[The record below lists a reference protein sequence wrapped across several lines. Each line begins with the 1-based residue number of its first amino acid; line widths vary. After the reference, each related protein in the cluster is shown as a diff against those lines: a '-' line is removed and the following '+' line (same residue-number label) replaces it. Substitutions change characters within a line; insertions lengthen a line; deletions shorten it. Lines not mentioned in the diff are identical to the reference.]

1 MTAKLKVAVVISGGG
16 SNLKALI
23 AAAAQ
28 PGAAFEVTHVF
39 CNRPGAGGLAHAA
52 AAGIPTM
59 VIDHKGFG
67 SREAFD
73 AALDTALRTAEPD
86 IVALA
91 GFMRILTAPFIE
103 SWRGKMTNIHPSLL
117 PLYKGLHPHRQALE
131 AGATMHGCT
140 VHWVTP
146 GVDEGPII
154 AQAEVPI
161 LPGDTEEA
169 LQARTLIAEHKLY
182 AQALTMIANGEA
194 SFPPSSS

>member
-1 MTAKLKVAVVISGGG
+1 MSAKLKVAVIISGGG

-23 AAAAQ
+23 AAAAK
-28 PGAAFEVTHVF
+28 PEAVFEVVHVL
-39 CNRPGAGGLAHAA
+39 CNRPDAGGLAHAK
-52 AAGIPTM
+52 AAGIPAT
-59 VIDHKGFG
+59 VIDHKTFA

-73 AALDTALRTAEPD
+73 AALNDALQAIGPD

-91 GFMRILTAPFIE
+91 GFMRILTTPFIE
-103 SWRGKMTNIHPSLL
+103 AWQGRMTNIHPSLL

-161 LPGDTEEA
+161 LPGDTEET
-169 LQARTLIAEHKLY
+169 LQARTLVEEHKLY
-182 AQALTMIANGEA
+182 ARALTMIAEGKA
-194 SFPPSSS
+194 AFPA

>member
-1 MTAKLKVAVVISGGG
+1 MSERLKVAVVISGGG

-23 AAAAQ
+23 DAAAK
-28 PGAAFEVTHVF
+28 PDCAFEIAHVL
-39 CNRPGAGGLAHAA
+39 CNRPDAGGLAHAA
-52 AAGIPTM
+52 AGGIPAS
-59 VIDHKGFG
+59 VIDHKAYP

-73 AALDTALRTAEPD
+73 AALDAELKRIAPD

-91 GFMRILTAPFIE
+91 GFMRILTTPFIE
-103 SWRGKMTNIHPSLL
+103 SWQGRMTNIHPSLL

-154 AQAEVPI
+154 VQAEVPI
-161 LPGDTEEA
+161 LPGDTEAA
-169 LQARTLIAEHKLY
+169 LQARTLTEEHKLY
-182 AQALTMIANGEA
+182 ARALTMIAKGEA
-194 SFPPSSS
+194 IFPSSSS

>member
-1 MTAKLKVAVVISGGG
+1 VSAKLKVAVIISGGG

-23 AAAAQ
+23 AAAAE
-28 PGAAFEVTHVF
+28 PGTAFQLVHVL
-39 CNRPGAGGLAHAA
+39 CNRPDAGGLAHAK
-52 AAGIPTM
+52 AAGIPAT
-59 VIDHKGFG
+59 VIDHKTFA
-67 SREAFD
+67 SRDSFD
-73 AALDTALRTAEPD
+73 AALNDALQAIAPD

-91 GFMRILTAPFIE
+91 GFMRILTTPFIE
-103 SWRGKMTNIHPSLL
+103 AWQGRMTNIHPSLL

-131 AGATMHGCT
+131 AGATVHGCT

-169 LQARTLIAEHKLY
+169 LQARTLVEEHKLY
-182 AQALTMIANGEA
+182 ARALTMIAEGKA
-194 SFPPSSS
+194 AYPA

>member
-1 MTAKLKVAVVISGGG
+1 MI
-16 SNLKALI
+16 
-23 AAAAQ
+23 
-28 PGAAFEVTHVF
+28 
-39 CNRPGAGGLAHAA
+39 
-52 AAGIPTM
+52 
-59 VIDHKGFG
+59 
-67 SREAFD
+67 
-73 AALDTALRTAEPD
+73 
-86 IVALA
+86 
-91 GFMRILTAPFIE
+91 
-103 SWRGKMTNIHPSLL
+103 NIHPSLL

-161 LPGDTEEA
+161 LPGDTEET

>member
-1 MTAKLKVAVVISGGG
+1 MTARLKVAVVISGGG

-23 AAAAQ
+23 EAAEAADC
-28 PGAAFEVTHVF
+28 PFAVVHVLS
-39 CNRPGAGGLAHAA
+39 NRPEAGGLGHAA
-52 AAGIPTM
+52 AAGIPAT
-59 VIDHKGFG
+59 VIDHKTYP

-73 AALDTALRTAEPD
+73 TALDAALNRIAPD

-91 GFMRILTAPFIE
+91 GFMRILTAGFI
-103 SWRGKMTNIHPSLL
+103 GKWQGRMINIHPSLL

-131 AGATMHGCT
+131 AGAGVHGCT

-169 LQARTLIAEHKLY
+169 LQARTLAAEHKLY
-182 AQALTMIANGEA
+182 PRALAMIARGA
-194 SFPPSSS
+194 AVYPA

>member
-1 MTAKLKVAVVISGGG
+1 MSARLKAAVIISGGG

-23 AAAAQ
+23 AAAEK
-28 PGAAFEVTHVF
+28 PDCAFAVTHVI
-39 CNRPGAGGLAHAA
+39 CNRPDAGGLAHAA
-52 AAGIPTM
+52 AGGIPAT
-59 VIDHKGFG
+59 VIDHKAFA

-73 AALDTALRTAEPD
+73 AALDAELKRIAPD

-117 PLYKGLHPHRQALE
+117 PLYKGLHPHAQALA
-131 AGATMHGCT
+131 AGASVHGCT

-161 LPGDTEEA
+161 LTGDTEEV
-169 LQARTLIAEHKLY
+169 LQARTLIEEHKLY
-182 AQALTMIANGEA
+182 ARALTMIAKGEA
-194 SFPPSSS
+194 VYPA

>member
-1 MTAKLKVAVVISGGG
+1 MSAKLKVAVVISGGG

-23 AAAAQ
+23 DAAAA
-28 PGAAFEVTHVF
+28 PDSAFAVIHVVS
-39 CNRPGAGGLAHAA
+39 NRPDAGGLAHAE
-52 AAGIPTM
+52 AAGIATT
-59 VIDHKGFG
+59 VIDHKAYA

-73 AALDTALRTAEPD
+73 AALDDALQAVAPD

-91 GFMRILTAPFIE
+91 GFMRILTAPFLGR
-103 SWRGKMTNIHPSLL
+103 WQGRMTNIHPSLL

-131 AGATMHGCT
+131 AGATVHGCT

-161 LPGDTEEA
+161 LPGDTEQA
-169 LQARTLIAEHKLY
+169 LQARTLTEEHKLY
-182 AQALTMIANGEA
+182 ARALTMIARGEA
-194 SFPPSSS
+194 AYPA

>member
-1 MTAKLKVAVVISGGG
+1 MSAKLKVAVVISGGG

-23 AAAAQ
+23 DAAAR
-28 PGAAFEVTHVF
+28 PGCAFAVTHVF
-39 CNRPGAGGLAHAA
+39 CNRPDAGGLAHAA
-52 AAGIPTM
+52 AADIPAS
-59 VIDHKGFG
+59 VIDHKTFA

-73 AALDTALRTAEPD
+73 AALDAGLRAAAPD

-91 GFMRILTAPFIE
+91 GFMRILTTPFIE
-103 SWRGKMTNIHPSLL
+103 RWQGRMTNIHPSLL

-131 AGATMHGCT
+131 AGAGMHGCT

-161 LPGDTEEA
+161 LPGDTEA
-169 LQARTLIAEHKLY
+169 TLQARTLIEEHKLY
-182 AQALTMIANGEA
+182 ARALTMIAAGEA
-194 SFPPSSS
+194 VYPA

>member
-1 MTAKLKVAVVISGGG
+1 MSPRLKVAVVISGGG

-23 AAAAQ
+23 DAAAR
-28 PGAAFEVTHVF
+28 PDAAFAVTHVF
-39 CNRPGAGGLAHAA
+39 SNRPDAGGLAHAA
-52 AAGIPTM
+52 AAGIPAT
-59 VIDHKGFG
+59 VIDHKAFA
-67 SREAFD
+67 SRDAFD
-73 AALDTALRTAEPD
+73 AALDAALRAARPD

-91 GFMRILTAPFIE
+91 GFMRILTAGFID
-103 SWRGKMTNIHPSLL
+103 SWQGRMTNIHPSLL

-161 LPGDTEEA
+161 LPGDTEET
-169 LQARTLIAEHKLY
+169 LQARTLTEEHKLY
-182 AQALTMIANGEA
+182 ARALTMIARGEA
-194 SFPPSSS
+194 KYPSTAG